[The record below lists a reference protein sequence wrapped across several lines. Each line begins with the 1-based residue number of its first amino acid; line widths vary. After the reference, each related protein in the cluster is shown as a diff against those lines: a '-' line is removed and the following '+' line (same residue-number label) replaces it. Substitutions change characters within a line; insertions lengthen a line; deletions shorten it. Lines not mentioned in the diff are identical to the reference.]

1 MNLTRFPRV
10 RLTHAPTPLEHLP
23 NLSRHLGGP
32 EIYIKRDDATGLA
45 SGGNKTRKLEFLV
58 GEALSL
64 KATHLIT
71 HGATQSNHVRQT
83 VAAACKFGLG
93 ATALLEERVAGASP
107 DYYGSG
113 NVFLDRLFGAT
124 LETRPPGLDLNA
136 ECAVVAERLRAQGE
150 RPYLIPGGGSNPVGA
165 LGYVVCAQ
173 EIVYQANDLGLPIA
187 CVVHATGSTGTQ
199 AGLVA
204 GFEGQNSHI
213 RVLGISV
220 RAAKDAQEENV
231 YRLAKQT
238 WELLG
243 IRGELPRATVEANS
257 DYVGAGYGR
266 PTPGMV
272 EAVTLA
278 AHFEGLLLD
287 PVYTGKGFAGLIDH
301 IRKGHFRK
309 GENIV
314 FVHTGGSAGLFGYR
328 DAFGFADGLPHP

>member
-1 MNLTRFPRV
+1 MDLTRFPRV

-23 NLSRHLGGP
+23 NLTRLLGGP
-32 EIYIKRDDATGLA
+32 ELFIKRDDATGLA
-45 SGGNKTRKLEFLV
+45 SGGNKTRKLEFLI
-58 GEALSL
+58 GEALAQ
-64 KATHLIT
+64 KATHVIT

-83 VAAACKFGLG
+83 VAAARKFGLK
-93 ATALLEERVAGASP
+93 ASALLEERVGDAGP

-124 LETRPPGLDLNA
+124 LETRPAGQDLNA
-136 ECAVVAERLRAQGE
+136 EIAALGERLRAQGE

-173 EIVYQANDLGLPIA
+173 EIVQQANDLGLPIDR
-187 CVVHATGSTGTQ
+187 VVHATGSTGTQ
-199 AGLVA
+199 AGLVT
-204 GFEGQNSHI
+204 GFEGQNSGI

-220 RAAKDAQEENV
+220 RAAQQAQEENV
-231 YRLAKQT
+231 YRLARQT

-243 IRGELPRATVEANS
+243 IRGELPRATVVANA

-278 AHFEGLLLD
+278 AQYEGILLD
-287 PVYTGKGFAGLIDH
+287 PVYSGKGFAGLIDL
-301 IRKGHFRK
+301 IRKGVFRK
-309 GENIV
+309 GENVV

-328 DAFGFADGLPHP
+328 DAFGFADPLPHP